1 MSWTVMD
8 SRCRLCDD
16 GLPCLSVPRL
26 MENYTGTST
35 RGVWLTLLRLA
46 TLQRGHTFVARSV
59 PRDNRRLGRSLLQG
73 LHVEQDLADSV
84 VQGLV

>member
-1 MSWTVMD
+1 MMVCLAS
-8 SRCRLCDD
+8 LCP
-16 GLPCLSVPRL
+16 GRL

-35 RGVWLTLLRLA
+35 RGVWLTLLRLV
-46 TLQRGHTFVARSV
+46 TPQRGHTFVARSV

-73 LHVEQDLADSV
+73 LHVEEELADSV